1 MVLVFTL
8 LACSFPSKAMLQP
21 GSMESGLYGSPRS
34 DGFADVYYL
43 CHMVNKEYMGGIRLH
58 P

>member
-1 MVLVFTL
+1 MVLVCL

-34 DGFADVYYL
+34 GGFADVYTYAL
-43 CHMVNKEYMGGIRLH
+43 KVQKGYMGGIKLH